1 MKVPEAVGRLVESW
15 ELYGR
20 SPARPVTWKQGVWNR
35 QFGRNEPEFVLLSSL
50 PDALTRAGGELI
62 GAEAA
67 KSLESSR
74 EAFLYSMVWGF
85 GPTNYGAWR
94 TKEIL
99 RVNSRPYE
107 ALLNCAKSVEANG
120 GIEGYRYL
128 ANEGRLKGFGPA
140 FATKYLY
147 FCSVGRPGE
156 RALVLDRLVADWLAR
171 HTGLAINPTRWS
183 TNNYEKY
190 LDQMKIWSD
199 CLDLESDQLEALI
212 FEDERRRK
220 SENSFN

>member
-1 MKVPEAVGRLVESW
+1 MKVPEAVGRLVEGW
-15 ELYGR
+15 ELNGR

-35 QFGRNEPEFVLLSSL
+35 QFGRNEPEFVFLSSL

-107 ALLNCAKSVEANG
+107 ALLNCAKSVEADG

-147 FCSVGRPGE
+147 FCSVSRPGE

-171 HTGLAINPTRWS
+171 SAGFVIDPTRWS
-183 TNNYEKY
+183 TKNYEKY
-190 LDQMKIWSD
+190 LEQMRNWSHS
-199 CLDLESDQLEALI
+199 LDLTPEQLEALI
-212 FEDERRRK
+212 FEDERRR
-220 SENSFN
+220 NSGQSSD